1 MQRAVIVLRAKKVEF
16 DVPYIN
22 LREKP
27 HWFLKVSPHGK
38 VPVLVVDDEPLFESN
53 SIAEFLDEHVEP
65 RLHPEDLIK
74 RARNRAWNENIGNF
88 SAGLRHIY
96 FTKTKEAYEEALEKA
111 PAQVQKLE
119 DALRDERG
127 DDGPYFNG
135 AEFSMVDACYAP
147 MLHRFWF
154 VDQWLK
160 CGLME
165 KFPLV
170 MAWSETL
177 RKTDA
182 FSGSL
187 PTAFEEEFLANQKR
201 GGHYFSEVHERAV
214 AAE

>member
-16 DVPYIN
+16 DVTYIN

-27 HWFLKVSPHGK
+27 DWFLKVSPHGK
-38 VPVLVVDDEPLFESN
+38 VPVLVVGDKPLFESN

-88 SAGLRHIY
+88 AAGLRHIY

-160 CGLME
+160 
-165 KFPLV
+165 
-170 MAWSETL
+170 
-177 RKTDA
+177 
-182 FSGSL
+182 
-187 PTAFEEEFLANQKR
+187 
-201 GGHYFSEVHERAV
+201 
-214 AAE
+214 